1 MITNTEK
8 IWLKVRELNEKSH
21 IYSEVADELTKL
33 AQEIE
38 GINDEN

>member
-1 MITNTEK
+1 MIKDAER

-38 GINDEN
+38 GMNDEN